1 MKNMDIVKKSK
12 LIYSGELILFSVIF
26 LVLAILIVTGVIAK
40 SETFMH
46 IYHYVTL
53 AGGTWMIVDF
63 IWIMASKKR
72 KLRASVIDKVL
83 TLPLGIALITFDIIA
98 LSVSDL
104 TVNPVYHKFGLF
116 GFFLYITIIY
126 AFEGIYHWFK
136 PIPGFIEDILKEE
149 EQRKIEA
156 EQAAKEKE
164 KEPTEN
170 EEK

>member
-63 IWIMASKKR
+63 IWIIASKKR
-72 KLRASVIDKVL
+72 QLRASVIDKVL
-83 TLPLGIALITFDIIA
+83 TLPLGIALITFDIVA
-98 LSVSDL
+98 LSVADL

-136 PIPGFIEDILKEE
+136 PIPGFIESILREE
-149 EQRKIEA
+149 EQRKLEA
-156 EQAAKEKE
+156 EQATKE